1 MFARDRD
8 GDKRDQVNS
17 DWETEL
23 PAVFE
28 GASVQSTM
36 APSGVEETEERERGT
51 RGRRRGELPRLYPDP
66 RTGKR
71 KVRQGKARQ
80 DKPSFEMGVTT
91 GTAGCVACRAIFKNI
106 LKIRWESR
114 QIYPVCSSAAKGRFR
129 TKSTMPTLG
138 HPGVAPM
145 PHHTHTPTP
154 PSPTGLGRLGQVPL
168 SARGGGVSV
177 VCKLQGH

>member
-1 MFARDRD
+1 M

-51 RGRRRGELPRLYPDP
+51 RSRRRGELPRLYPDP

-91 GTAGCVACRAIFKNI
+91 GRRGVWHAEPS
-106 LKIRWESR
+106 LKI
-114 QIYPVCSSAAKGRFR
+114 SSKSDGKPGRYTPYAR
-129 TKSTMPTLG
+129 AQPRADSERSP
-138 HPGVAPM
+138 PC
-145 PHHTHTPTP
+145 PHWATPAWPPCHTHTPTRP
-154 PSPTGLGRLGQVPL
+154 HHHHRPGWAGWAGQAGCHFRRAVV
-168 SARGGGVSV
+168 VSV
-177 VCKLQGH
+177 VCKLRGH